1 MIWLQRM
8 NNRWWM
14 KRKSVRAVRN
24 PYYAYLPVHLTCTTA
39 FAASGNEW
47 IIKIFFWN
55 LAQLYAGYELSE
67 LLKNLEKLRF
77 SQLIGKTFPF
87 RKLTPHPHKKNV
99 VSQFFYF
106 VNAEG
111 KVFWQKLLYL
121 QNYAQKSKMF
131 LDFTFRVRQAGVY
144 SKEWNMYIFLAQFLR
159 SNKLRW
165 GGALKYWA
173 LTQFW

>member
-1 MIWLQRM
+1 M
-8 NNRWWM
+8 NN
-14 KRKSVRAVRN
+14 KDIFLKFGTIVRRIWTFGTFEKFGKVEIFPINWKNFPIPQTN
-24 PYYAYLPVHLTCTTA
+24 PPPP
-39 FAASGNEW
+39 
-47 IIKIFFWN
+47 
-55 LAQLYAGYELSE
+55 Q
-67 LLKNLEKLRF
+67 
-77 SQLIGKTFPF
+77 
-87 RKLTPHPHKKNV
+87 KNV

-144 SKEWNMYIFLAQFLR
+144 SNEWNMYIFLAQFLR